1 MRRFIILLLLAP
13 LLSISQNVKGIVLD
27 TQNGTALGGV
37 NVYVKN
43 QKRGTVTNAKGKFTL
58 PFNDVS
64 KDTIYFSYLGY
75 KTKEIPY
82 SNINKKRLTVYLTPN
97 PEELNKVEI
106 YADRKL
112 KPVVKF
118 ESLSDM
124 KETLY
129 AFGSVLLDDKI
140 YVQGG
145 DFSSNVKSQIQ
156 AIDVDPSLTHPTTPF
171 SEFMRKSF
179 FRSRNWQGYK
189 GDLMIYDIG
198 SDTWN
203 KSRMDFRKRAYHNI
217 HFYDDKIYAL
227 GGKQLS
233 PGRKYE
239 YLDPK
244 IEVYDLISNT
254 VSIDDTNPHKAVN
267 FASVLYKDHLIVMGG
282 SVKIKR
288 NGKKIYSDK
297 IHSYNLKT
305 GLWYEVGNIP
315 FLNKI
320 EGVLIQDKIFT
331 VEISDDNMPAK
342 LHTFNLTTGKWKSIG
357 ILSKNI
363 KNPAIASKDDTIY
376 FFEDGK
382 LYTLDTA
389 TNTFNEYLINLYL
402 QGSEMYCHKDK
413 LLILGGYEESRISKM
428 PSSGLFSIDLNQIDK
443 TRINLYTQLQ

>member
-1 MRRFIILLLLAP
+1 MRKLIILLLLVP
-13 LLSISQNVKGIVLD
+13 FLSISQNIKGVVLD
-27 TQNGTALGGV
+27 TQNGKALGGV

-43 QKRGTVTNAKGKFTL
+43 QKRGTVTNVKGKFTL
-58 PFNDVS
+58 PFTDVN

-75 KTKEIPY
+75 KTKEVPY
-82 SNINKKRLTVYLTPN
+82 SDINKKRLTVYLTPN
-97 PEELNKVEI
+97 PEELSKVEI

-118 ESLSDM
+118 EALSDM

-129 AFGSVLLDDKI
+129 AFGSVLVDNKI

-171 SEFMRKSF
+171 SEFLRKSF

-189 GDLMIYDIG
+189 GDLMIYDID

-203 KSRMDFRKRAYHNI
+203 TSRIDFRKRAYHNI
-217 HFYDDKIYAL
+217 HFYNNKIYAL

-233 PGRKYE
+233 VGRKYE
-239 YLDPK
+239 YLDSK
-244 IEVYDLISNT
+244 IEVFDLNDNK
-254 VSIDDTNPHKAVN
+254 VSVDHTNPHEAAD
-267 FASVLYKDHLIVMGG
+267 FASFLYDSRLIVMGG

-297 IHSYNLKT
+297 IHTYNLNT
-305 GLWYEVGNIP
+305 GLWYELGNIP
-315 FLNKI
+315 FLNEI
-320 EGVLIQDKIFT
+320 RGALVNDKIFT
-331 VEISDDNMPAK
+331 IEISDDNMPAK
-342 LHTFNLTTGKWKSIG
+342 LHTFNLTNGKWKNIG

-363 KNPAIASKDDTIY
+363 KNPAIASMDHMIY

-382 LYTLDTA
+382 LYTLDTN

-402 QGSEMYCHKDK
+402 QGSEMYCYKDK

-443 TRINLYTQLQ
+443 TRINLYSQL